1 MNGDNM
7 NPRELRILDLRVVK
21 SKTLKEINNSFI
33 DEYTTEEEI
42 KLIIK
47 KAKDISEIYKENI

>member
-1 MNGDNM
+1 MSGDNM

>member
-47 KAKDISEIYKENI
+47 KAKDISEIY

>member
-7 NPRELRILDLRVVK
+7 NPRELRILDLRVVI